1 MRIQPAL
8 FVLLAAGT
16 GLVTGC
22 RQAPATAAD
31 FNGAWRGGAQ
41 FLNSTGRGNSV
52 HEWSIDADPT
62 GRMLVAVTWSMSA
75 DDNTHGYDFGGE
87 AVKGDTEQ
95 LLGLIDYETGE
106 FVAVETEG
114 THTTGA
120 TVTYLNPV
128 LRAAWAKREPNADVA
143 LTVESE
149 AFEALFAERVIA
161 PLAAALATPRA
172 AR

>member
-8 FVLLAAGT
+8 LVLLAAGT

-22 RQAPATAAD
+22 RQAPSTAAD
-31 FNGAWRGGAQ
+31 FNGAWRGDAE
-41 FLNSTGRGNSV
+41 FLNSTGRGNSI

-62 GRMLVAVTWSMSA
+62 GRMMVAVTWSMSA
-75 DDNTHGYDFGGE
+75 DDNAHGYDFGGE

-106 FVAVETEG
+106 FVAVETEEPG
-114 THTTGA
+114 TVFGELLPDGRIRVRLAQPGEKPVVLHTT
-120 TVTYLNPV
+120 
-128 LRAAWAKREPNADVA
+128 
-143 LTVESE
+143 LT
-149 AFEALFAERVIA
+149 R
-161 PLAAALATPRA
+161 T

>member
-22 RQAPATAAD
+22 RQAPSTAAD
-31 FNGAWRGGAQ
+31 FNGAWRGDAQ

-62 GRMLVAVTWSMSA
+62 GRMMVAVTWSMSA

-106 FVAVETEG
+106 WRSRPRSPGPCSAASPTAG
-114 THTTGA
+114 SACGWPSRARSRSCA
-120 TVTYLNPV
+120 T
-128 LRAAWAKREPNADVA
+128 
-143 LTVESE
+143 LT
-149 AFEALFAERVIA
+149 R
-161 PLAAALATPRA
+161 T